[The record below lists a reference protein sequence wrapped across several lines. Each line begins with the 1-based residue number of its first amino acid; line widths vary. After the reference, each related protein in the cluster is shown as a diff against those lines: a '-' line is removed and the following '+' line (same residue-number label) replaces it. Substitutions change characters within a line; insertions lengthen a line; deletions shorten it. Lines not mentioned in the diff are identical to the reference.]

1 MKNWRQILSWQ
12 NPGIP
17 YEELGRYVRN
27 LICEVV
33 HDAVMQGKYGGV
45 PKEEIIEKEIQRPL
59 TPKEIEYMD
68 EYYYKLLD
76 KIEDLET
83 TWEEDFEN

>member
-12 NPGIP
+12 NPGTP
-17 YEELGRYVRN
+17 YEELGRRVKN
-27 LICEVV
+27 LIREVV
-33 HDAVMQGKYGGV
+33 YDAVIRGEYGGV
-45 PKEEIIEKEIQRPL
+45 PKEETIEKEIQRLL

-76 KIEDLET
+76 KIEDSEAG
-83 TWEEDFEN
+83 WEEDFEN